1 VSLVFVVI
9 HDDDGSRARW
19 MLWNEDVGTEVVD
32 LLLFSDFVD
41 RGTFPG

>member
-1 VSLVFVVI
+1 
-9 HDDDGSRARW
+9 

-41 RGTFPG
+41 RIDAVDVYDNMGTFPG